1 MSNKNK
7 NPIRLGIFVA
17 AGLLLLMVSLYLIGA
32 KKDLFSSTMRVQATF
47 RQAGGL
53 RPGNNVRY
61 MGVNV
66 GTVESISILNDTAVL
81 VQLQIRLEDA
91 KNIRTSALASLG
103 NDGLMGSR
111 LVNLVPGA
119 MPAPMLAEG
128 TMLPTR
134 DAADTDEL
142 MNSVGRSGQDLEVIT
157 EQVRLLALK
166 LNTPGNA
173 VDLLLDTAFAHD
185 IAAAMAELRV
195 ASEHARGATASIQAM
210 LSDVRSGK
218 GALGA
223 LVGDTSAEAQVH
235 RVLGNLATIS
245 DSMQTASDQLGR
257 FSRQLNSPD
266 GLVHAL
272 TTDTVMVGDLRRT
285 LTRLDTSTMLLNENM
300 RALHRNWFF
309 RTYFKEK
316 EKKEKKK
323 P

>member
-1 MSNKNK
+1 MGNKNK

-32 KKDLFSSTMRVQATF
+32 KKNLFSSTMSVQATF

-66 GTVESISILNDTAVL
+66 GTVDRISMLNDTAVL

-91 KNIRTSALASLG
+91 KNIRNSAIASLG

-111 LVNLVPGA
+111 VVNLAPGPLPSPLLTEGAVLATGNVVDTEA
-119 MPAPMLAEG
+119 M
-128 TMLPTR
+128 
-134 DAADTDEL
+134 
-142 MNSVGRSGQDLEVIT
+142 MNSLGHSGEDLEVIT
-157 EQVRLLALK
+157 DQVRMLATK

-173 VDLLLDTAFAHD
+173 VSLLMDTSFAHD
-185 IAAAMAELRV
+185 IAAVMAELRV

-245 DSMQTASDQLGR
+245 DSMKTASDQLGR

-285 LTRLDTSTMLLNENM
+285 LTRLDTSSMLLNENM

-316 EKKEKKK
+316 SKEEKKK
-323 P
+323 Q